1 MIKITGYS
9 TWMPEDF
16 EIRSVENPG
25 YGTDE
30 KTIILKGI
38 AILAYPFVLFWF
50 KCFFD
55 WIIIDKKW

>member
-16 EIRSVENPG
+16 EIKSVENPG

-30 KTIILKGI
+30 KKQ
-38 AILAYPFVLFWF
+38 
-50 KCFFD
+50 
-55 WIIIDKKW
+55 

>member
-1 MIKITGYS
+1 MIKITEYS

-16 EIRSVENPG
+16 EIKSVENPG

-50 KCFFD
+50 KCFF
-55 WIIIDKKW
+55 